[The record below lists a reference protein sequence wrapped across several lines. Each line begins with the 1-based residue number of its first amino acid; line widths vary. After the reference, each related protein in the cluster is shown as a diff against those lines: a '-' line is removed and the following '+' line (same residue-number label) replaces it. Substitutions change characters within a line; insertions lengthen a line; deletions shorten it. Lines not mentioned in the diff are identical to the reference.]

1 MSRRSWCSSL
11 AILLLLKGVSLAAL
25 SFDITY
31 LDDASGTFATR
42 GWLDPDS
49 LFQQNIRAAA
59 ELWGA
64 QFDSDET
71 IVMDIDPMSFAARA
85 GGTNTLGRFLY
96 ENAAGKD
103 VWEFGPLTRI
113 LTGDNQGEDF
123 FGYDILLGFDA
134 EFVEDNYWFDPQPDL
149 RSATV
154 PSDKGDFVS
163 VVLHEM
169 GHGFGLTGYRD
180 YDTGEISMDVATQ
193 FDDLSY
199 YGGDGNPF
207 DPDGAPNPLFFGGD
221 FAASLYGSDVSL
233 THKPA
238 DDFLFSQNFY
248 HLSACDA
255 GSPDDL
261 EGTLM
266 NGCVLPNGERLNI
279 TQFDLALYA
288 DMGYPLARLPGDFN
302 FDGTV
307 DAADYVVWR
316 KNFGTQTSYDVWRSH
331 FGQTATS
338 GAATSTN
345 ATIPEPSTLVLFLAA
360 GVVMLLQRNDCRR
373 RISR

>member
-1 MSRRSWCSSL
+1 MTSLRWCSSF
-11 AILLLLKGVSLAAL
+11 AMLLLMGSKSLAAL
-25 SFDITY
+25 SFDFTY
-31 LDDASGTFATR
+31 LDDANGTFAMR
-42 GWLDPDS
+42 GWLDPGS

-64 QFDSDET
+64 QFDSDAT

-96 ENAAGKD
+96 QNAAGKD

-113 LTGDNQGEDF
+113 STGDNPGEDF
-123 FGYDILLGFDA
+123 YGYDILLGFDA
-134 EFVEDNYWFDPQPDL
+134 QFVEDNYWFDPQPEL
-149 RSATV
+149 RSASV

-180 YDTGEISMDVATQ
+180 YNTGEIPGGVATQ
-193 FDDLSY
+193 VDDLSY

-207 DPDGAPNPLFFGGD
+207 DPGGDPNPLFFGGD
-221 FAASLYGSDVSL
+221 FAASLYGSDLPL

-238 DDFLFSQNFY
+238 NDFLWSQNFY

-255 GSPDDL
+255 GSADGL

-266 NGCVLPNGERLNI
+266 NGCVLPDGERLYI
-279 TQFDLALYA
+279 SQFDMALYA
-288 DMGYPLARLPGDFN
+288 DMGYPLAQVPGDYN
-302 FDGTV
+302 NDGTV
-307 DAADYVVWR
+307 NAADYVVWR
-316 KNFGTQTSYDVWRSH
+316 KGLGTTYTPANYNVWRAH
-331 FGQTATS
+331 FGQTAGSGS
-338 GAATSTN
+338 GATGSAS
-345 ATIPEPSTLVLFLAA
+345 AAVPEPASATLVAA
-360 GVVMLLQRNDCRR
+360 AAVISLGWRR
-373 RISR
+373 R